1 MGSHNSSRNQAL
13 LLSIRISSI
22 EYNLIRYCLFFSY
35 KMNISYSFLIIAGV
49 IALGAV
55 TAAPVDEV
63 CEVEAEDLAEL
74 SALDGLEGLPE
85 NLPENL
91 PEDVRFGDHSAPKV
105 PQLAQNVQEKIGKPF
120 FLIEKGQLQVLQ
132 VLFQVR

>member
-85 NLPENL
+85 
-91 PEDVRFGDHSAPKV
+91 DVRFGDHSAPKV
-105 PQLAQNVQEKIGKPF
+105 PQLAQNALKKIGKPF
-120 FLIEKGQLQVLQ
+120 FLI
-132 VLFQVR
+132 